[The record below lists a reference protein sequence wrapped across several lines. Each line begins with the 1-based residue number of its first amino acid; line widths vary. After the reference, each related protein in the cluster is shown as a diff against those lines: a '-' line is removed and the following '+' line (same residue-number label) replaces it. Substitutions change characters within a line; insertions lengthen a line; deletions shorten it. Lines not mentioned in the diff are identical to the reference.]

1 MTDVPPADWP
11 SVRLLTH
18 PLIQDQLAT
27 LRDRDTPVAGFR
39 RAMQALA
46 ALMVSDVT
54 RDFETSDVQV
64 TTPLAV
70 APASRPL
77 RPIVLVP
84 ILRAGIGLL
93 DGMLQMLPQAMVG
106 HIGLYRDEDT
116 VRPVTYYTKLP
127 PEVTDGEVLLLDP
140 MLATGHSAAA
150 AAAQLK
156 QSRASRVRLV
166 CVLAAPEG
174 LRQFTAAHPDV
185 TVYCAA
191 IDSHLNDHSYIVP
204 GLGDAGDRYFGTV

>member
-1 MTDVPPADWP
+1 MTEDPPTDWP
-11 SVRLLTH
+11 NVRLLAH

-46 ALMVSDVT
+46 ALMVADVT
-54 RDFETSDVQV
+54 RDFEIRDAQV

-116 VRPVTYYTKLP
+116 VRPVPYYTKLP

-140 MLATGHSAAA
+140 MLATGHSAAS

-156 QSRASRVRLV
+156 ESKARRIRLV

-174 LRQFTAAHPDV
+174 LRQFTGAHPDIS
-185 TVYCAA
+185 VYCAA

>member
-1 MTDVPPADWP
+1 MEIIPNDWP
-11 SVRLLTH
+11 NVRLLAH

-46 ALMVSDVT
+46 ALMVPDVT
-54 RDFETSDVQV
+54 RDLECRDVQI
-64 TTPLAV
+64 TTPLAA
-70 APASRPL
+70 APGSRPL

-93 DGMLQMLPQAMVG
+93 DGMLQMLPQAMIG
-106 HIGLYRDEDT
+106 HIGLYRDEESI
-116 VRPVTYYTKLP
+116 RPVSYYTKLP
-127 PEVTDGEVLLLDP
+127 PEITEGEVLLLDP
-140 MLATGHSAAA
+140 MLASGHSADAA
-150 AAAQLK
+150 VAQLK
-156 QSRASRVRLV
+156 KTGARRVRLV

-174 LRQFTAAHPDV
+174 LRHFTAAHPDV
-185 TVYCAA
+185 PVFCAS
-191 IDSHLNDHSYIVP
+191 IDSHLNDRSFIVP